1 MNTLDRIRLE
11 QQERNTI
18 AHEKAMEKSPWI
30 RESVNAYRNATPE
43 QIAMVE
49 AIVAKRA
56 GK

>member
-1 MNTLDRIRLE
+1 MNTLERIRLE
-11 QQERNTI
+11 QQERNAI

>member
-1 MNTLDRIRLE
+1 MDTLNRIRAE
-11 QQERNTI
+11 QQARYAIE
-18 AHEKAMEKSPWI
+18 HEKAMERSPWI

-43 QIAMVE
+43 QIAQIE

>member
-1 MNTLDRIRLE
+1 MDTLNRIRQE
-11 QQERNTI
+11 QQARYAVE
-18 AHEKAMEKSPWI
+18 HEKAMEKYPWI

>member
-1 MNTLDRIRLE
+1 MNTLDKIRLE
-11 QQERNTI
+11 QQERNAI
-18 AHEKAMEKSPWI
+18 AHEKAMAKSPWI

>member
-1 MNTLDRIRLE
+1 MNTLETLRAE
-11 QQERNTI
+11 QQARYAVE
-18 AHEKAMEKSPWI
+18 HEKAMKKSPWI
-30 RESVNAYRNATPE
+30 RESVQAFRNATPE

>member
-1 MNTLDRIRLE
+1 MDTLNRIKAE
-11 QQERNTI
+11 QDLARHE
-18 AHEKAMEKSPWI
+18 AHEKAMERSPWI

-43 QIAMVE
+43 QIAQIE

>member
-1 MNTLDRIRLE
+1 MNTLETLRAE
-11 QQERNTI
+11 QQARYAVE
-18 AHEKAMEKSPWI
+18 HEKAMEKSPWI
-30 RESVNAYRNATPE
+30 RESVQAYRNATPE

>member
-1 MNTLDRIRLE
+1 MSTYDRIRAE
-11 QQERNTI
+11 QQARYAIE
-18 AHEKAMEKSPWI
+18 HEKAMEKFPWI

-43 QIAMVE
+43 QIAQIE

>member
-1 MNTLDRIRLE
+1 MDTLNRIRAE
-11 QQERNTI
+11 QQARYAIE
-18 AHEKAMEKSPWI
+18 HEKAMEKYPWI

>member
-1 MNTLDRIRLE
+1 MNTLETLRAE
-11 QQERNTI
+11 QQARYAIE
-18 AHEKAMEKSPWI
+18 HEKAMERSPWI

>member
-1 MNTLDRIRLE
+1 MNTLETLRAE
-11 QQERNTI
+11 QQARYAIE
-18 AHEKAMEKSPWI
+18 HEKAMEKSPWI

>member
-1 MNTLDRIRLE
+1 MNTLERIRIE
-11 QQERNTI
+11 QQERNAI

-30 RESVNAYRNATPE
+30 RESVQAFRNATPE

>member
-1 MNTLDRIRLE
+1 MSTLDRIRAE
-11 QQERNTI
+11 QQARYAIE
-18 AHEKAMEKSPWI
+18 HEKAMEKSSWI

-43 QIAMVE
+43 QIAQIE

>member
-49 AIVAKRA
+49 SIVAKRA